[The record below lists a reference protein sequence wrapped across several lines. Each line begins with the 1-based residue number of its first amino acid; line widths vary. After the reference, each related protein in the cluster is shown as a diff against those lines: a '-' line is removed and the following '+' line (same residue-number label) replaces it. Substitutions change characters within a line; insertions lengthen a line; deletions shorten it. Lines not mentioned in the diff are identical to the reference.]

1 MTLGEFG
8 RRKLRKRSGLIAASS
23 LAVLAAAADFAR
35 ASETQ
40 TYTYDALG
48 RLVAVGSTGTIN
60 NGQKHSICYDP
71 AGNRTEYKSDSAG
84 SGLTCAP
91 VDPPNLSIANTSVTE
106 GGVLVFIV
114 TRSGDLSVPVS
125 AAYSTAAGTATAG
138 SDFTSASGTVT
149 FAAGQTSVTINVSTI
164 DDTVVESAETMSV
177 TLSAPTG
184 GAVLGTAT
192 AIGTI
197 NDNDTAPANLA
208 IGNASVTEGG
218 SLVFTVTRSG
228 TTTSAVSAS
237 FATASGTATS
247 GSDFTASSGT
257 VSLVANQTTATIAVP
272 TIDDTVIESTETM
285 SVTLSGPSSGSA
297 IITPIGTGTIIDN
310 DSSSPTY
317 LVISDASALEGYNLT
332 FTVTRSGNTT
342 GTTSVNYATAPG
354 TAATND
360 YTGVS
365 GTLTFAPGETTKM
378 ISVFARTD
386 IRAEADE
393 IFYVNL
399 SGATG
404 GAAINDAQG
413 AGTIYDDGAGG
424 CKTC

>member
-1 MTLGEFG
+1 MRNRG
-8 RRKLRKRSGLIAASS
+8 GLIAVSA
-23 LAVLAAAADFAR
+23 LAVLAAAADFAQ

-48 RLVAVGSTGTIN
+48 RLVVVGSTGTIN
-60 NGQKHSICYDP
+60 NGQKHSICYDS

-84 SGLTCAP
+84 SGLACAP
-91 VDPPNLSIANTSVTE
+91 VAPPSLSIANASTTE
-106 GGVLVFIV
+106 GGVLAFTV

-125 AAYSTAAGTATAG
+125 ASYSTTAGTAAAG
-138 SDFTSASGTVT
+138 SDFTTASGTVS
-149 FAAGQTSVTINVSTI
+149 FAIGQASATISVATV
-164 DDTVVESAETMSV
+164 DDTTVESVETMSV
-177 TLSAPTG
+177 TLSAPAG
-184 GAVLGTAT
+184 GAVLGTAIAT
-192 AIGTI
+192 GTI

-228 TTTSAVSAS
+228 NTGSAVSAS
-237 FATASGTATS
+237 YATASGTATS
-247 GSDFTASSGT
+247 GSDFAAGSGT
-257 VSLVANQTTATIAVP
+257 VSFAANQATATITVA
-272 TIDDTVIESTETM
+272 TIDDTAVESAETM
-285 SVTLSGPSSGSA
+285 TVTLSVPSSGAA
-297 IITPIGTGTIIDN
+297 ITTATGTGTINDN
-310 DSSSPTY
+310 DGASPTY

-332 FTVTRSGNTT
+332 FTVTRSGNTAV
-342 GTTSVNYATAPG
+342 TTSVNYATAPG

-365 GTLTFAPGETTKM
+365 GTLTFAPGETTKT

-393 IFYVNL
+393 VFYLNL

-404 GAAINDAQG
+404 GATINDAQG